1 MALFVAA
8 CSRHGMLRCR
18 RKRKFQV
25 LPVYLDEEAE
35 EAKAGAFA
43 YIAWSISMQAHRVVM
58 QSTSILRLFI
68 SLNPPP
74 EIISR
79 LRDQQTFLRER
90 LDERYGPELS
100 VRWTKPAQFHLTLLF
115 LGNLFWQQLEWI
127 REQIA
132 ETVAAANAL
141 PTLQLSGFG
150 CFPVFKS
157 PRILWIGVEPQA
169 QLHTLQTDLLARL
182 SLHLA
187 LDSRDTSYPHITLG
201 RIVAGHR
208 LGGFSELLRHS
219 AGAGAPPSVP
229 WKTTSVSLM
238 QSIPGP
244 HGVEYT
250 CLVEFVAKS

>member
-1 MALFVAA
+1 
-8 CSRHGMLRCR
+8 
-18 RKRKFQV
+18 
-25 LPVYLDEEAE
+25 
-35 EAKAGAFA
+35 
-43 YIAWSISMQAHRVVM
+43 MQAHRVVM
-58 QSTSILRLFI
+58 QSTSVLRLFI

-90 LDERYGPELS
+90 LDERYGLELS

-115 LGNLFWQQLEWI
+115 LGNLFWQQLEWV

-244 HGVEYT
+244 HGVEYS
-250 CLVEFVAKS
+250 CLAEFVAKSSDNRPS